1 MYDYWREC
9 LKRTMLSANN
19 THPCPIAG
27 IPGINAY
34 NKNGIKLDM
43 TFEVQ
48 ETVTTINMQATNNTG
63 TNVTDFL
70 FQAAVPKVCTL
81 LCV

>member
-1 MYDYWREC
+1 MYG
-9 LKRTMLSANN
+9 ANDN
-19 THPCPIAG
+19 HPFYSAG

-70 FQAAVPKVCTL
+70 FQAAVPKV
-81 LCV
+81 